1 MLFLEQ
7 SLGTR
12 GDCVIILVEKRNE
25 VTMPRHPLNENLTP
39 TPRRRSAG
47 LICFGLMAVLAL
59 GGLTSPATAQ
69 TVKKAVK
76 TTDTLTTADGWAIP
90 ITYYQST
97 AGKDAAVVIL
107 LHGEGQNQLVWEKN
121 NLATRLQEE
130 NFAVITCD
138 LRKHGEAKNPRA
150 DGDKSLNANDYKIM
164 GSATNASELETIQAF
179 LFDEH
184 QAQRLNMAKTAI
196 VAADNLAPVAL
207 SWAMWDWMKKPYSDA
222 PTLATRTPRGQTVRG
237 IVLLSPSE
245 NVPGLS
251 SAPAMKFYRLG
262 DAVAMLFLNGTEDGS
277 ARDVRNMIKQVTTP
291 KNKSMIYSESFATKL
306 KGSDLIGRVAKAE
319 PLTVGLLKKH
329 VQDLK
334 VEWQDRRSRLE
345 R

>member
-1 MLFLEQ
+1 
-7 SLGTR
+7 
-12 GDCVIILVEKRNE
+12 
-25 VTMPRHPLNENLTP
+25 MPRHPLNEILTP
-39 TPRRRSAG
+39 NLHRQFAS
-47 LICFGLMAVLAL
+47 LICFGLMAALAV
-59 GGLTSPATAQ
+59 GGVTLPAEAQ
-69 TVKKAVK
+69 TAKKPTK
-76 TTDTLTTADGWAIP
+76 TTDTRTTADGWTIP
-90 ITYYQST
+90 ITYYHST

-121 NLATRLQEE
+121 NLATRLQAE

-138 LRKHGEAKNPRA
+138 LRKHGEAKNQKE

-164 GSATNASELETIQAF
+164 GSASKASELETIQEF

-184 QAQRLNMAKTAI
+184 QAGRLNMAKTAI
-196 VAADNLAPVAL
+196 VAADNMAPVAL
-207 SWAMWDWMKKPYSDA
+207 TWAMWDWLKKPYADA

-237 IVLLSPSE
+237 IVFLSPSE

-251 SAPAMKFYRLG
+251 SAPAMKFFRMG

-277 ARDVRNMIKQVTTP
+277 ARDVRNMIKQVTTA
-291 KNKSMIYSESFATKL
+291 KNKSMIYSESFPNMKL
-306 KGSDLIGRVAKAE
+306 KGTDLIERVAKSE

-334 VEWQDRRSRLE
+334 VEWQDRSSRLD